1 LWVFRGFAVLG
12 LTIFFAGLF
21 YVLLQQ
27 LSARVAL
34 LLYWAIY
41 LIYIQT
47 PWEIFNTYMFQA
59 AIFAILS
66 LHFYWRKPYLA
77 ILLAAASLAM
87 KVTIGGSIFIAFFLT
102 YVFGLLC
109 KIFGSNARIL
119 NFRNNQILLISG
131 GVLLSFA
138 LPILALKSFGIDV
151 ATSEIF
157 TNVFSGESKGGLLL
171 SLQRPFLSF
180 LSFLDLVPREIS
192 TGFGFLPI
200 RIVYSYLGISIIFPI
215 LWMLLLVSFTATTI
229 HLFLNRQINRAAFFL
244 PIILSCIGAS
254 YASAMSGNFKPD
266 DVFLLAFAFLSCYR
280 YIVRPN
286 IRRLY
291 LYACFSIPS
300 IFLADLLVRETM
312 LLFAASL
319 CFLTAAFL
327 ISRKVSEKALIFGAV
342 FFGTVAIKCYAS
354 TFSWWEHNIR
364 GKQVTSVTMGF
375 LATPYYGDL
384 IKTLQDL
391 NEVTKKERIPRSVF
405 SFPTSSLPYHVFG
418 YLPPWQ
424 YTVHHGDVFPKSRV
438 DAEFRSISNEN
449 PAFMVISR
457 WMPEKI
463 AEFDSVFA
471 PTGKSSQHEMSLL
484 IDGLI
489 NERYILCA
497 SVVSDPAKEP
507 NTYNHPTEIYARTDL
522 LDISS
527 ALLAYCRS
535 TATQPR

>member
-1 LWVFRGFAVLG
+1 
-12 LTIFFAGLF
+12 
-21 YVLLQQ
+21 
-27 LSARVAL
+27 
-34 LLYWAIY
+34 
-41 LIYIQT
+41 
-47 PWEIFNTYMFQA
+47 
-59 AIFAILS
+59 
-66 LHFYWRKPYLA
+66 
-77 ILLAAASLAM
+77 
-87 KVTIGGSIFIAFFLT
+87 
-102 YVFGLLC
+102 
-109 KIFGSNARIL
+109 
-119 NFRNNQILLISG
+119 
-131 GVLLSFA
+131 
-138 LPILALKSFGIDV
+138 
-151 ATSEIF
+151 
-157 TNVFSGESKGGLLL
+157 
-171 SLQRPFLSF
+171 
-180 LSFLDLVPREIS
+180 
-192 TGFGFLPI
+192 
-200 RIVYSYLGISIIFPI
+200 
-215 LWMLLLVSFTATTI
+215 
-229 HLFLNRQINRAAFFL
+229 
-244 PIILSCIGAS
+244 
-254 YASAMSGNFKPD
+254 
-266 DVFLLAFAFLSCYR
+266 
-280 YIVRPN
+280 
-286 IRRLY
+286 
-291 LYACFSIPS
+291 
-300 IFLADLLVRETM
+300 
-312 LLFAASL
+312 
-319 CFLTAAFL
+319 
-327 ISRKVSEKALIFGAV
+327 
-342 FFGTVAIKCYAS
+342 
-354 TFSWWEHNIR
+354 
-364 GKQVTSVTMGF
+364 MGF